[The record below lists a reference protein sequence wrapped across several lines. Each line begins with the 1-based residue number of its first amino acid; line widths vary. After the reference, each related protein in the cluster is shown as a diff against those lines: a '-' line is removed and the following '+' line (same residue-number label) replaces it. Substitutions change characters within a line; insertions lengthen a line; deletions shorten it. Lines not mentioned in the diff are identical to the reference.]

1 MDEKSFPPQVL
12 HALALFTEQSDP
24 GRLSRNLRGML
35 ISLLIVQRDGH
46 SFEMDDLLLDLSCL
60 FEFLDVLEDN

>member
-12 HALALFTEQSDP
+12 RALALFTEQSNP

-35 ISLLIVQRDGH
+35 ISLLIVQKDGYG
-46 SFEMDDLLLDLSCL
+46 FDMDDLLLDLSFL
-60 FEFLDVLEDN
+60 FEFLDVLEDE